1 MIASPTLYINVTN
14 YLNVTYRGHVHLN
27 IIWNCVSVYS
37 WVTCWTREFRSA
49 VSMFKKNT
57 VYEIILTLKNRWGL
71 GKSCMLLPWQ
81 QEENKHWGS
90 YLNICFTLYA
100 KSTSLA
106 EKELCTFVS
115 DYLFYLLSN
124 ILVWKRC
131 TRFIC
136 ISSLLFKLLNGM
148 KNKMIPF
155 IVHLAKWWH
164 IITFF

>member
-14 YLNVTYRGHVHLN
+14 YLNVTNRGHVHLN

-71 GKSCMLLPWQ
+71 WKSCMLLPLGLLF
-81 QEENKHWGS
+81 E
-90 YLNICFTLYA
+90 YLFYFIRKIYNPSR
-100 KSTSLA
+100 K
-106 EKELCTFVS
+106 KELCTFVS

-136 ISSLLFKLLNGM
+136 ISSVLFKLLNGM
-148 KNKMIPF
+148 KNKMILF

>member
-14 YLNVTYRGHVHLN
+14 YLNVTNRGHVHLN

-71 GKSCMLLPWQ
+71 WKSCMLLPWQ

-90 YLNICFTLYA
+90 YLNICFTSYA
-100 KSTSLA
+100 KSTTPRGKKNSVLLLVIICLTYKVTFWY
-106 EKELCTFVS
+106 EKDVQDLYVYQVCF
-115 DYLFYLLSN
+115 LS
-124 ILVWKRC
+124 
-131 TRFIC
+131 F
-136 ISSLLFKLLNGM
+136 
-148 KNKMIPF
+148 
-155 IVHLAKWWH
+155 
-164 IITFF
+164 

>member
-14 YLNVTYRGHVHLN
+14 YLNVTNRGHVHLN

-71 GKSCMLLPWQ
+71 WKSCMLLPWQ

-90 YLNICFTLYA
+90 YLNICFTWYA
-100 KSTSLA
+100 KSTTPRGKKNSVLLLVIICLTYKVTFWY
-106 EKELCTFVS
+106 EKDVQDLYVYQVCF
-115 DYLFYLLSN
+115 LS
-124 ILVWKRC
+124 
-131 TRFIC
+131 
-136 ISSLLFKLLNGM
+136 
-148 KNKMIPF
+148 
-155 IVHLAKWWH
+155 
-164 IITFF
+164 